1 MNIDKKTLR
10 LYAVTDRTWLDGRTL
25 YDDVEKALKGG
36 VTLLQLREKNMSTDD
51 FINSAKE
58 IKSLC
63 EKYNVPLIIND
74 NVDVAKAV
82 NADGV
87 HIGQNDMPAH
97 EARKILGKNK
107 IIGVTAKTVE
117 QAQKAEK
124 DGADY
129 LGSGAIFGTTTKG
142 DAKKMDMQT
151 LKSITS
157 SVNIPVVA
165 IGGIDGDN
173 VLQLKGTGIVG
184 AAVVSG
190 IFAQDDI
197 ETATKDL
204 YNKIG
209 EDNMKTALTIAGSDS
224 SGGAGIQ
231 ADLKSFAANGVFG
244 MSVIN
249 SVTSQNTTGVF
260 GVYDIPCDVVASQID
275 AVFED
280 IFPDAVKIGM
290 VSSAEIINTIADRLK
305 YYNAKNIV
313 LDTIMVSTSGCK
325 LLRDDAIDAL
335 TSVLFPIADII
346 TPNLHEAQILCGFDI
361 RSESDMVR
369 AADVIY
375 NKYNVTVLLKG
386 GHLANTSNDLLYD
399 GNETWFEAV
408 RIDNPNTHGTG
419 CTLSSA
425 IAANLAKGMDMKTA
439 VKSAKDYIT
448 GALSDMLDL
457 GKGSGPLNHMYKFY
471 PNKK

>member
-10 LYAVTDRTWLDGRTL
+10 LYAITDRTWLDGRTL
-25 YDDVEKALKGG
+25 YYDVEKALKGG

-58 IKSLC
+58 IKLLC

-129 LGSGAIFGTTTKG
+129 LGSGAIFATTTKG
-142 DAKKMDMQT
+142 DAKKMDIQT

-209 EDNMKTALTIAGSDS
+209 E
-224 SGGAGIQ
+224 
-231 ADLKSFAANGVFG
+231 
-244 MSVIN
+244 
-249 SVTSQNTTGVF
+249 
-260 GVYDIPCDVVASQID
+260 
-275 AVFED
+275 
-280 IFPDAVKIGM
+280 
-290 VSSAEIINTIADRLK
+290 II
-305 YYNAKNIV
+305 
-313 LDTIMVSTSGCK
+313 
-325 LLRDDAIDAL
+325 
-335 TSVLFPIADII
+335 
-346 TPNLHEAQILCGFDI
+346 
-361 RSESDMVR
+361 
-369 AADVIY
+369 
-375 NKYNVTVLLKG
+375 
-386 GHLANTSNDLLYD
+386 
-399 GNETWFEAV
+399 
-408 RIDNPNTHGTG
+408 
-419 CTLSSA
+419 
-425 IAANLAKGMDMKTA
+425 
-439 VKSAKDYIT
+439 
-448 GALSDMLDL
+448 
-457 GKGSGPLNHMYKFY
+457 
-471 PNKK
+471 

>member
-63 EKYNVPLIIND
+63 EKYNIPLIIND

-142 DAKKMDMQT
+142 DAKKMAMQT

-173 VLQLKGTGIVG
+173 VLKLKGIGIVG

-209 EDNMKTALTIAGSDS
+209 E
-224 SGGAGIQ
+224 
-231 ADLKSFAANGVFG
+231 
-244 MSVIN
+244 
-249 SVTSQNTTGVF
+249 
-260 GVYDIPCDVVASQID
+260 
-275 AVFED
+275 
-280 IFPDAVKIGM
+280 
-290 VSSAEIINTIADRLK
+290 II
-305 YYNAKNIV
+305 
-313 LDTIMVSTSGCK
+313 
-325 LLRDDAIDAL
+325 
-335 TSVLFPIADII
+335 
-346 TPNLHEAQILCGFDI
+346 
-361 RSESDMVR
+361 
-369 AADVIY
+369 
-375 NKYNVTVLLKG
+375 
-386 GHLANTSNDLLYD
+386 
-399 GNETWFEAV
+399 
-408 RIDNPNTHGTG
+408 
-419 CTLSSA
+419 
-425 IAANLAKGMDMKTA
+425 
-439 VKSAKDYIT
+439 
-448 GALSDMLDL
+448 
-457 GKGSGPLNHMYKFY
+457 
-471 PNKK
+471 

>member
-129 LGSGAIFGTTTKG
+129 LGSGAIFSTTTKG

-173 VLQLKGTGIVG
+173 VLQLNGTGIVG

-209 EDNMKTALTIAGSDS
+209 E
-224 SGGAGIQ
+224 
-231 ADLKSFAANGVFG
+231 
-244 MSVIN
+244 
-249 SVTSQNTTGVF
+249 
-260 GVYDIPCDVVASQID
+260 
-275 AVFED
+275 
-280 IFPDAVKIGM
+280 
-290 VSSAEIINTIADRLK
+290 II
-305 YYNAKNIV
+305 
-313 LDTIMVSTSGCK
+313 
-325 LLRDDAIDAL
+325 
-335 TSVLFPIADII
+335 
-346 TPNLHEAQILCGFDI
+346 
-361 RSESDMVR
+361 
-369 AADVIY
+369 
-375 NKYNVTVLLKG
+375 
-386 GHLANTSNDLLYD
+386 
-399 GNETWFEAV
+399 
-408 RIDNPNTHGTG
+408 
-419 CTLSSA
+419 
-425 IAANLAKGMDMKTA
+425 
-439 VKSAKDYIT
+439 
-448 GALSDMLDL
+448 
-457 GKGSGPLNHMYKFY
+457 
-471 PNKK
+471 

>member
-10 LYAVTDRTWLDGRTL
+10 LYAITDRTWLDGRTL
-25 YDDVEKALKGG
+25 YDDVENALKGG

-63 EKYNVPLIIND
+63 EKYNVPLII
-74 NVDVAKAV
+74 

-151 LKSITS
+151 LKSITN

-184 AAVVSG
+184 TAVVSG

-209 EDNMKTALTIAGSDS
+209 E
-224 SGGAGIQ
+224 
-231 ADLKSFAANGVFG
+231 
-244 MSVIN
+244 
-249 SVTSQNTTGVF
+249 
-260 GVYDIPCDVVASQID
+260 
-275 AVFED
+275 
-280 IFPDAVKIGM
+280 
-290 VSSAEIINTIADRLK
+290 II
-305 YYNAKNIV
+305 
-313 LDTIMVSTSGCK
+313 
-325 LLRDDAIDAL
+325 
-335 TSVLFPIADII
+335 
-346 TPNLHEAQILCGFDI
+346 
-361 RSESDMVR
+361 
-369 AADVIY
+369 
-375 NKYNVTVLLKG
+375 
-386 GHLANTSNDLLYD
+386 
-399 GNETWFEAV
+399 
-408 RIDNPNTHGTG
+408 
-419 CTLSSA
+419 
-425 IAANLAKGMDMKTA
+425 
-439 VKSAKDYIT
+439 
-448 GALSDMLDL
+448 
-457 GKGSGPLNHMYKFY
+457 
-471 PNKK
+471 

>member
-10 LYAVTDRTWLDGRTL
+10 LYAITDRTWLDGRTL
-25 YDDVEKALKGG
+25 YYDVEKALKGG

-58 IKSLC
+58 IKLLC

-129 LGSGAIFGTTTKG
+129 LGSGVIFGTTTKG
-142 DAKKMDMQT
+142 DAKKMDIQT

-209 EDNMKTALTIAGSDS
+209 E
-224 SGGAGIQ
+224 
-231 ADLKSFAANGVFG
+231 
-244 MSVIN
+244 
-249 SVTSQNTTGVF
+249 
-260 GVYDIPCDVVASQID
+260 
-275 AVFED
+275 
-280 IFPDAVKIGM
+280 
-290 VSSAEIINTIADRLK
+290 II
-305 YYNAKNIV
+305 
-313 LDTIMVSTSGCK
+313 
-325 LLRDDAIDAL
+325 
-335 TSVLFPIADII
+335 
-346 TPNLHEAQILCGFDI
+346 
-361 RSESDMVR
+361 
-369 AADVIY
+369 
-375 NKYNVTVLLKG
+375 
-386 GHLANTSNDLLYD
+386 
-399 GNETWFEAV
+399 
-408 RIDNPNTHGTG
+408 
-419 CTLSSA
+419 
-425 IAANLAKGMDMKTA
+425 
-439 VKSAKDYIT
+439 
-448 GALSDMLDL
+448 
-457 GKGSGPLNHMYKFY
+457 
-471 PNKK
+471 

>member
-82 NADGV
+82 NAYGV

-129 LGSGAIFGTTTKG
+129 LGSGAIFGITTKG

-173 VLQLKGTGIVG
+173 VLQLNGTGIVG

-209 EDNMKTALTIAGSDS
+209 E
-224 SGGAGIQ
+224 
-231 ADLKSFAANGVFG
+231 
-244 MSVIN
+244 
-249 SVTSQNTTGVF
+249 
-260 GVYDIPCDVVASQID
+260 
-275 AVFED
+275 
-280 IFPDAVKIGM
+280 
-290 VSSAEIINTIADRLK
+290 II
-305 YYNAKNIV
+305 
-313 LDTIMVSTSGCK
+313 
-325 LLRDDAIDAL
+325 
-335 TSVLFPIADII
+335 
-346 TPNLHEAQILCGFDI
+346 
-361 RSESDMVR
+361 
-369 AADVIY
+369 
-375 NKYNVTVLLKG
+375 
-386 GHLANTSNDLLYD
+386 
-399 GNETWFEAV
+399 
-408 RIDNPNTHGTG
+408 
-419 CTLSSA
+419 
-425 IAANLAKGMDMKTA
+425 
-439 VKSAKDYIT
+439 
-448 GALSDMLDL
+448 
-457 GKGSGPLNHMYKFY
+457 
-471 PNKK
+471 

>member
-87 HIGQNDMPAH
+87 HIGQNDMTAH
-97 EARKILGKNK
+97 EARK
-107 IIGVTAKTVE
+107 IGVTAKTVE

-165 IGGIDGDN
+165 IGGIDGVN

-209 EDNMKTALTIAGSDS
+209 E
-224 SGGAGIQ
+224 
-231 ADLKSFAANGVFG
+231 
-244 MSVIN
+244 
-249 SVTSQNTTGVF
+249 
-260 GVYDIPCDVVASQID
+260 
-275 AVFED
+275 
-280 IFPDAVKIGM
+280 
-290 VSSAEIINTIADRLK
+290 II
-305 YYNAKNIV
+305 
-313 LDTIMVSTSGCK
+313 
-325 LLRDDAIDAL
+325 
-335 TSVLFPIADII
+335 
-346 TPNLHEAQILCGFDI
+346 
-361 RSESDMVR
+361 
-369 AADVIY
+369 
-375 NKYNVTVLLKG
+375 
-386 GHLANTSNDLLYD
+386 
-399 GNETWFEAV
+399 
-408 RIDNPNTHGTG
+408 
-419 CTLSSA
+419 
-425 IAANLAKGMDMKTA
+425 
-439 VKSAKDYIT
+439 
-448 GALSDMLDL
+448 
-457 GKGSGPLNHMYKFY
+457 
-471 PNKK
+471 

>member
-25 YDDVEKALKGG
+25 YDDVENALKGG
-36 VTLLQLREKNMSTDD
+36 VTLLQLREKNMSTED

-97 EARKILGKNK
+97 EARKILGENK

-129 LGSGAIFGTTTKG
+129 LGSGAIFSTTTKG

-184 AAVVSG
+184 VAVVSG

-209 EDNMKTALTIAGSDS
+209 E
-224 SGGAGIQ
+224 
-231 ADLKSFAANGVFG
+231 
-244 MSVIN
+244 
-249 SVTSQNTTGVF
+249 
-260 GVYDIPCDVVASQID
+260 
-275 AVFED
+275 
-280 IFPDAVKIGM
+280 
-290 VSSAEIINTIADRLK
+290 II
-305 YYNAKNIV
+305 
-313 LDTIMVSTSGCK
+313 
-325 LLRDDAIDAL
+325 
-335 TSVLFPIADII
+335 
-346 TPNLHEAQILCGFDI
+346 
-361 RSESDMVR
+361 
-369 AADVIY
+369 
-375 NKYNVTVLLKG
+375 
-386 GHLANTSNDLLYD
+386 
-399 GNETWFEAV
+399 
-408 RIDNPNTHGTG
+408 
-419 CTLSSA
+419 
-425 IAANLAKGMDMKTA
+425 
-439 VKSAKDYIT
+439 
-448 GALSDMLDL
+448 
-457 GKGSGPLNHMYKFY
+457 
-471 PNKK
+471 